1 MAARAGHPQNA
12 ITACAVSKNPD
23 SQSSCPDQERQ
34 NEHENKNH
42 SLRCSNVSGCRS
54 EGRFGRVVHQ
64 ICVSA
69 AGLRSRTKTKS
80 MNALKFTAVLT
91 PLIFSAVGRADP
103 LDTWTWRNPFP
114 PAVNLSAVAYG
125 NGQFVAVGRYGTI
138 LQSGSII
145 TLSITPN
152 ADTRRLT
159 LSLEGPTGLGY
170 TIQSSTDLMS
180 WLSVTNITT
189 TQPGSVILDVLPADS
204 ARVFYRAYSQ

>member
-1 MAARAGHPQNA
+1 M
-12 ITACAVSKNPD
+12 
-23 SQSSCPDQERQ
+23 
-34 NEHENKNH
+34 
-42 SLRCSNVSGCRS
+42 
-54 EGRFGRVVHQ
+54 
-64 ICVSA
+64 
-69 AGLRSRTKTKS
+69 
-80 MNALKFTAVLT
+80 
-91 PLIFSAVGRADP
+91 AVGDLGTIVTSTDGVNWLQRQSG
-103 LDTWTWRNPFP
+103 TQQ
-114 PAVNLSAVAYG
+114 NLSSVAYG
-125 NGQFVAVGRYGTI
+125 NVQLVAVSIVHIGSIIITSSDGVSWLPQGKNWGFEAVGYANGQFVGVFWDQYGIGEYFFQTSSDGVNWVSHPLPLRNYLSSISDTTYGNGHFVAVGRYGTI